1 MNENDSPPPRLLVVD
16 DDSQLRLFLQ
26 DFLTEEGYVVDIGA
40 TMDEA
45 LALIDSH
52 VYHLII
58 SDLLTHSSVDPL
70 RSAVQLNERAHPT
83 PVATLTGWNVSPAE
97 VARAGL
103 ARLIPKPFDIDD
115 LLASI
120 AECLEASLTGEQQ
133 RQAEVVGRYCA
144 ALNANDLDACLA
156 TCAKDVRVYPPEQS
170 LWSNADPKEG
180 RAAFRAHL
188 EGGMRST
195 PDIRFDDYLIHPQ
208 PSGIALRCVKSWASP
223 ATPTGRATVA
233 GSLYFQFAGERIS
246 QITVQCH
253 SESVGSLPL
262 AHTYI
267 PSAQRHQS

>member
-1 MNENDSPPPRLLVVD
+1 MSEKGSPSPRLLVVD
-16 DDSQLRLFLQ
+16 DDSELRLFLQ
-26 DFLTEEGYVVDIGA
+26 DLLNEEGYRVDIGA

-58 SDLLTHSSVDPL
+58 TDLLAHSSTDPL

-83 PVATLTGWNVSPAE
+83 PVAALTGWNVSPSE

-103 ARLIPKPFDIDD
+103 ARLIPKPFDIND

-120 AECLEASLTGEQQ
+120 AECLATPLNTEQQ
-133 RQAEVVGRYCA
+133 RQAEVVGRYCEA
-144 ALNANDLDACLA
+144 INANDVDACLA
-156 TCAKDVRVYPPEQS
+156 TCADDVRVYPSERS
-170 LWSNADPKEG
+170 LWSSADPKLG

-188 EGGMRST
+188 EGGILST
-195 PDIRFDDYLIHPQ
+195 PDMRFDDYLIHPQ

-223 ATPTGRATVA
+223 AIPTGRATVA

-246 QITVQCH
+246 QITVRCH
-253 SESVGSLPL
+253 SESLEPLPL
-262 AHTYI
+262 EAIYL
-267 PSAQRHQS
+267 PSAHHHQS